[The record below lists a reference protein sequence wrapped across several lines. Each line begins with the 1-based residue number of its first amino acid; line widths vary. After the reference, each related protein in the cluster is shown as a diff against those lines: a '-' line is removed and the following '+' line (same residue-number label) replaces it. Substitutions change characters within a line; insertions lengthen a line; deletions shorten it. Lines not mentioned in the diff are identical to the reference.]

1 MTGRAGID
9 IHALQARLRS
19 DGAIL
24 DLATAATAVAR

>member
-1 MTGRAGID
+1 MTSRAAID